1 MKTFFLSVF
10 SICLFANSFAQ
21 TTKKQQ
27 DTFLV
32 SSIYEDEKSELVV
45 SDVLHFNAKL
55 VKEQT
60 HDTIRLRDPL
70 TGEFVSYQKTLLM
83 DHFDNWLN
91 DFSKSHMV
99 KVKKDT
105 SHYAILYRTE
115 FEQEEVNV
123 LLIVEFKD
131 EKIRLRF
138 FDEGDVRTTDKMVP
152 EHFNLASRFSSD
164 VIMYPAQDLKNA
176 NTKHVL
182 ALKKY
187 KSEIEQIIVSIN
199 FYILGNQDYIL
210 KSENQLLD
218 FAPKFDF

>member
-1 MKTFFLSVF
+1 MKPFLSSLFFL
-10 SICLFANSFAQ
+10 LFLGLSFAQ
-21 TTKKQQ
+21 KNQQ
-27 DTFLV
+27 LDKFLV
-32 SSIYEDEKSELVV
+32 SSIYEDLKSELITT
-45 SDVLHFNAKL
+45 DVLHFNSQL

-60 HDTIRLRDPL
+60 HDTIRLVDPL
-70 TGEFVSYQKTLLM
+70 SGEFVSYKINLLM
-83 DHFDNWLN
+83 HHFDNWLN
-91 DFSKSHMV
+91 DFSKV
-99 KVKKDT
+99 RQAKIKKDT
-105 SHYAILYRTE
+105 SHYAILYRTR
-115 FEQEEVNV
+115 FEEEDVNV

-164 VIMYPAQDLKNA
+164 VLLYPSKDAKNR

-187 KSEIEQIIVSIN
+187 KSDIEQIIVSIN

-210 KSENQLLD
+210 KAENQLLD
-218 FAPKFDF
+218 FEPKFDF

>member
-1 MKTFFLSVF
+1 MKPFLFSLFFL
-10 SICLFANSFAQ
+10 LFLGFSFAQ
-21 TTKKQQ
+21 KNQQ
-27 DTFLV
+27 LDKFLV
-32 SSIYEDEKSELVV
+32 SSIYEDLKSELITT
-45 SDVLHFNAKL
+45 DVLHFNSQL

-60 HDTIRLRDPL
+60 HDTIRLIDPL
-70 TGEFVSYQKTLLM
+70 SGEFVSYKINLLM
-83 DHFDNWLN
+83 HHFDNWLN
-91 DFSKSHMV
+91 DFSKERQA
-99 KVKKDT
+99 KIKKDT
-105 SHYAILYRTE
+105 SHYAILYRTR
-115 FEQEEVNV
+115 FEEEDVNV

-164 VIMYPAQDLKNA
+164 VLLYPSKDAKNR

-187 KSEIEQIIVSIN
+187 KSDIEQIIVSIN

-210 KSENQLLD
+210 KAENQLLD
-218 FAPKFDF
+218 FEPKFDF

>member
-1 MKTFFLSVF
+1 MKPFLSSLFFL
-10 SICLFANSFAQ
+10 LFLGLSFAQ
-21 TTKKQQ
+21 KNQQ
-27 DTFLV
+27 LDKFLV
-32 SSIYEDEKSELVV
+32 SSIYEDLKSELITT
-45 SDVLHFNAKL
+45 DVLHFNSQL

-60 HDTIRLRDPL
+60 HDTIRLVDPL
-70 TGEFVSYQKTLLM
+70 SGEFVSYKKNLLM
-83 DHFDNWLN
+83 HHFDNWLN
-91 DFSKSHMV
+91 DFSKERQA
-99 KVKKDT
+99 KIKKDT
-105 SHYAILYRTE
+105 CHYAILYRTR
-115 FEQEEVNV
+115 FEEEDVNV

-164 VIMYPAQDLKNA
+164 VLLYPSKDAKNR

-187 KSEIEQIIVSIN
+187 KSDIEQIIVSIN

-210 KSENQLLD
+210 KAENQLLD
-218 FAPKFDF
+218 FEPKFDF

>member
-1 MKTFFLSVF
+1 
-10 SICLFANSFAQ
+10 
-21 TTKKQQ
+21 
-27 DTFLV
+27 LV
-32 SSIYEDEKSELVV
+32 SSIYEDLKSELITT
-45 SDVLHFNAKL
+45 DVLHFNSQL

-60 HDTIRLRDPL
+60 HDTIRLVDPL
-70 TGEFVSYQKTLLM
+70 SGEFVSYKKNLLM
-83 DHFDNWLN
+83 HHFDNWLN
-91 DFSKSHMV
+91 DFSKERQA
-99 KVKKDT
+99 KIKKDT
-105 SHYAILYRTE
+105 SHYAILYRTR
-115 FEQEEVNV
+115 FEEEDVNV

-164 VIMYPAQDLKNA
+164 VLLYPSKDAKNR

-187 KSEIEQIIVSIN
+187 KSDIEQIIVSIN

-210 KSENQLLD
+210 KAENQLLD
-218 FAPKFDF
+218 FEPKFDF